1 MLLYSTSPEQIIP
14 MKIAKRSNFKVARLR
29 KKFLFLSVILML
41 CYCDVQLYAQ
51 EERFFSENSET
62 FIQQIGVKLSETN
75 SKKFA
80 EDGRKLMQTLTER
93 WNAGRFDKEEK
104 DGIKLIAEVL
114 HGSKVRVYPHFY
126 NYFVLVNS
134 FAFSR
139 QLPNSIKAW
148 NNYALM
154 LLQHQRQ
161 KEFHEL
167 VDFTS
172 KLMASGKLFERNT
185 LEWSLLN
192 ARFSF
197 SSDSLLKIQVEKG
210 DLVCATSRDSSV
222 ITQTQ
227 GTTVYGSNRWNGT
240 GGVVYWK
247 RFQVPRDEINAEFL
261 NYSVDFQLS
270 EYFADSVIFRN
281 TSYYDKPILGS
292 FQDKVFNSPPNPRT
306 AYPRF
311 KSYDR
316 ELFIKDVFPGIDFV
330 GGLTMEG
337 TALFGTGGNG
347 NRAVLTIRRNNNLFA
362 RLLTEQ
368 VQISKERLLS
378 DRVTASLFI
387 DSDSLYHPG
396 LRLRY
401 THNNR
406 QLTLFRSE
414 TGLADSPF
422 FNSYHK
428 VDIYVEALY
437 WDLDKTEIAF
447 RRLEGIGNESSGRI
461 ESANY
466 YADIEFSRLQGID
479 DLNPLFVIQN
489 YLKTYSEGREISLNA
504 LAAFMKKPV
513 EQVVAQL
520 LRLASKGF
528 LVYDPATQ
536 TAQVKDRF
544 YYTLEA
550 RSGRTDYDVIR
561 LNTST
566 TMRRPNAS
574 LDLNSLELVINGVP
588 EVILSDSQRV
598 NIFPNEGRIVMKKNR
613 DFVFSGLIRAGL
625 FDFYARDCFFQY
637 DSFRLN
643 MNFVDS
649 LAFYARVRQADRP
662 EYRTTYT
669 KVRNVIADLNGTLFI
684 DAPNNKSGLKSLPRY
699 PIFNS
704 KSESYVYFDQ
714 ANIQSGSLNR
724 ELFYYAVD
732 PFEID
737 SLDNFSTD
745 NLKFEGYLAS
755 AGIFPG
761 FREPLIVMP
770 DYSLGFEHQA
780 PDDGYSMFGNK
791 AKYFENIHLSN
802 RGFYGKGVIDYL
814 TTHSSSERFVF
825 YPDSVYAAQMQVF
838 MNEQLIPVEF
848 PRGQSDTI
856 SMHWHA
862 SEDIMRL
869 RTLTKPFL
877 VFNNSEH
884 YGQLDVKPSGMQ
896 GAGRLD
902 FGDAS
907 VASAYFN
914 FKSHSFE
921 ADTADFT
928 LYTAI
933 EKKEAFAAR
942 DYRTVINFD
951 QRLGRFTN
959 LGDQSRLSFPFNQYI
974 CSLDEA
980 SWLMDDDRLVLN
992 NNVIGKIYGIE
1003 NLDFYQLLDLDLS
1016 GSGFTSTHPDHDSLS
1031 FFCLEAEYDLVKYA
1045 IEAKDVKIVRVADAA
1060 IFPNDGRITILQ
1072 DARMQ
1077 TLESATIIAN
1087 TVNRF
1092 HLINDARVNVFSKNS
1107 FEGRGYYD
1115 YIDANKTVQP
1125 IELASIWVD
1134 ETGVTHA
1141 LGSIPESA
1149 IFFLNPYFFFN
1160 GQTGLRADRKELR
1173 FSGGYRINQEC
1184 MPGSMAWISFDTLI
1198 DPMNVRLPV
1207 SGEPTDLSG
1216 LKLGTGLTYNS
1227 ISGSYYPA
1235 LLDYKRSSE
1244 DKPLSKVAGSIYY
1257 DEVRGGFMIEPR
1269 NTDKHSGTYGLL
1281 TDRCLV
1287 VGEGPINLDVNFGFA
1302 SIDAFGSFMHKVIAD
1317 STYVDWTIYL
1327 NFIFDEKLLSQV
1339 ADSLSKA
1346 NLPGV
1351 NLLTTQYLPAV
1362 SRRLAKEDAER
1373 IRNDINLYGAPR
1385 RIPEGL
1391 DRSLVLADVK
1401 MKWNPG
1407 TRSFVSYG
1415 PIGIANLVRNQV
1427 NKYVNGYLEIEKGR
1441 VSDGFTLF
1449 LQPDVNTYFYF
1460 NYRDGLLQA
1469 ISSSAAFNDYLVN
1482 LKTDKRVTTKRG
1494 TGEQY
1499 EFIIS
1504 TDRKVADFIRKMQS
1518 VQF

>member
-1 MLLYSTSPEQIIP
+1 
-14 MKIAKRSNFKVARLR
+14 MKVITRSASNLR
-29 KKFLFLSVILML
+29 KQKLKFLVLSMILIL
-41 CYCDVQLYAQ
+41 CIQLKVNAQ

-62 FIQQIGVKLSETN
+62 FIQQVGQKLAVTSN
-75 SKKFA
+75 KKFA
-80 EDGRKLMQTLTER
+80 EDSKKLMQTLTER

-104 DGIKLIAEVL
+104 DGIKLIAEIL
-114 HGSKVRVYPHFY
+114 HENEVRVYPHFY
-126 NYFVLVNS
+126 NYFGLVNS
-134 FAFSR
+134 FAYSL
-139 QLPNSIKAW
+139 QLPKSIKAW
-148 NNYALM
+148 NNYALL
-154 LLQHQRQ
+154 LLQQKRL
-161 KEFHEL
+161 KEFQEL
-167 VDFTS
+167 VDYSS
-172 KLMASGKLFERNT
+172 KLMNNGRLFERNS
-185 LEWSLLN
+185 LEWLILN

-197 SSDSLLKIQVEKG
+197 SSDSVLRVEVDKG

-222 ITQTQ
+222 ITQTK
-227 GTTVYGSNRWNGT
+227 GTMVYGSNRWVGT
-240 GGVVYWK
+240 GGIVLWR
-247 RFQVPRDEINAEFL
+247 RFQIPGNEINAEFTFYNIDL
-261 NYSVDFQLS
+261 QLS
-270 EYFADSVIFRN
+270 EYFADSVFFRN

-316 ELFIKDVFPGIDFV
+316 ELFLKDVFPGIDFV

-337 TALFGTGGNG
+337 MSLFGTGGNG

-362 RLLTEQ
+362 QLLTEQ

-378 DRVTASLFI
+378 DRVTASLYI

-447 RRLEGIGNESSGRI
+447 RRLEGIGNESTGRV

-489 YLKTYSEGREISLNA
+489 YLKTYSEGREIHLNA

-528 LVYDPATQ
+528 LVYDPVTQ

-544 YYTLEA
+544 FYTLEA
-550 RSGRTDYDVIR
+550 RGGKTDYDVIR

-566 TMRRPNAS
+566 TLRRPNAL
-574 LDLNSLELVINGVP
+574 LDLNSLEMTINGVP

-598 NIFPNEGRIVMKKNR
+598 NIFPNDGRIVMKKNR

-625 FDFYARDCFFQY
+625 FDFYARDCFFRY
-637 DSFRLN
+637 DSFQLN

-649 LAFYARVRQADRP
+649 LAFYARVRQTDRP
-662 EYRTTYT
+662 AYRTVFT

-699 PIFNS
+699 PIFSSN
-704 KSESYVYFDQ
+704 SESYVYFDES
-714 ANIQSGSLNR
+714 NIQSGSLNR
-724 ELFYYAVD
+724 EMFYYAVD

-745 NLKFEGYLAS
+745 NLRFEGYLAS

-761 FREPLIVMP
+761 FREPLVVMP
-770 DYSLGFEHQA
+770 DYSLGFEHQVPA
-780 PDDGYSMFGNK
+780 EGYSMFGNK
-791 AKYFENIHLSN
+791 ARYFDNIHLSN
-802 RGFYGKGVIDYL
+802 LGFFGKGSIDYL
-814 TTHSSSERFVF
+814 TTLSTSGKFVF
-825 YPDSVYAAQMQVF
+825 YPDSVYAAQMQVN
-838 MNEQLIPVEF
+838 MTEQLLPVEF

-862 SEDIMRL
+862 AEDVMSL
-869 RTLTKPFL
+869 RTIQKPYL

-884 YGQLDVKPSGMQ
+884 YGQLDIKPSGML
-896 GAGRLD
+896 GAGQLN
-902 FGDAS
+902 FGDANVTS
-907 VASAYFN
+907 DYFS
-914 FKSHSFE
+914 FKSRSFV

-928 LYTAI
+928 LFTAI

-942 DYRTVINFD
+942 DYKTAIDFD
-951 QRLGRFTN
+951 QRLGKFTN

-980 SWLMDDDRLVLN
+980 SWLMDDDRLILN
-992 NNVIGKIYGIE
+992 NNVIKEIYGIE
-1003 NLDFYQLLDLDLS
+1003 NLGFYQLLDLDLS
-1016 GSGFTSTHPDHDSLS
+1016 GSGFTSTHPEQDSLS

-1045 IEAKDVKIVRVADAA
+1045 IEAKDVKIIRVADAA
-1060 IFPNDGRITILQ
+1060 IFPDDGRVTILE

-1087 TVNRF
+1087 TINRF
-1092 HLINDARVNVFSKNS
+1092 HLINDAKITVFSKNS

-1115 YIDANKTVQP
+1115 YIDANKTIQP
-1125 IELASIWVD
+1125 IELSSIWVD
-1134 ETGVTHA
+1134 EKGVTNA

-1149 IFFLNPYFFFN
+1149 IFFLNPYFYFN
-1160 GQTGLRADRKELR
+1160 GQTRLYADRKELR
-1173 FSGGYRINQEC
+1173 FTGGYRINQEC
-1184 MPGSMAWISFDTLI
+1184 IPGTMAWISFDTLI

-1207 SGEPTDLSG
+1207 SEEPKDLSG
-1216 LKLGTGLTYNS
+1216 LRLGIGLTFNP
-1227 ISGSYYPA
+1227 ISGVFYPA
-1235 LLDYKRSSE
+1235 MLDYKRSSN
-1244 DKPLSKVAGSIYY
+1244 DLPISKVSGNIFY
-1257 DEVRGGFMIEPR
+1257 DESKGGFMIKP
-1269 NTDKHSGTYGLL
+1269 DKNDKQSGTYSLL
-1281 TDRCLV
+1281 TDQCLI
-1287 VGEGPINLDVNFGFA
+1287 VGEGPMNPGVNFGFA
-1302 SIDAFGSFMHKVIAD
+1302 SMDAYGSFVHKVIID
-1317 STYVDWTIYL
+1317 STYFDWTVYL
-1327 NFIFDEKLLSQV
+1327 SFIFDEKLINQI
-1339 ADSLSKA
+1339 ADSLIKT
-1346 NLPGV
+1346 NLPGI
-1351 NLLTTQYLPAV
+1351 NLLTTPYIQAV
-1362 SRRLAKEDAER
+1362 GHRMSQEDADR
-1373 IRNDINLYGAPR
+1373 FRNDINLYGAPR

-1401 MKWNPG
+1401 MKWNPE

-1415 PIGIANLVRNQV
+1415 PIGIANLFRNQV
-1427 NKYVNGYLEIEKGR
+1427 NKYVNGYLEIEKGKI
-1441 VSDGFTLF
+1441 SDGFTLF
-1449 LQPDVNTYFYF
+1449 LQPDANTYFYF

-1469 ISSSAAFNDYLVN
+1469 ISSSTQFNDYLVN
-1482 LKTDKRVTTKRG
+1482 LKADKRVTTNRD

-1504 TDRKVADFIRKMQS
+1504 TDRKVSDFIRKMQS
-1518 VQF
+1518 VKF